1 MAIRW
6 LNNYHRGF
14 SRLWLV
20 FSCLLTFAVVGFN
33 WLLGGYKVYLDN
45 NPYRKVKSYDY
56 GYGYRSFYNSAEY
69 KIKQRVQERWRE
81 WFVNDKSRTQLPE
94 TSSAADKFLAELT
107 GEEPHQMETRIR
119 ILNDVRS
126 MAEAKSFTDKELN
139 AVVKN
144 AIKYEKG
151 YQAALKAFPLRKWM
165 ARGRA
170 VRDLLGAFIVTFGF
184 GHGVFLVVYWIIRG
198 FRKD

>member
-69 KIKQRVQERWRE
+69 KIKQRVQKRWRE

-107 GEEPHQMETRIR
+107 GEEPHQMETRISSSIKGISPEEVEGTGAR
-119 ILNDVRS
+119 CERS
-126 MAEAKSFTDKELN
+126 AWSFHCYLW
-139 AVVKN
+139 
-144 AIKYEKG
+144 
-151 YQAALKAFPLRKWM
+151 LRAWCVL
-165 ARGRA
+165 GG
-170 VRDLLGAFIVTFGF
+170 LLD
-184 GHGVFLVVYWIIRG
+184 Y
-198 FRKD
+198 